1 MNALA
6 YERRRLTGVRSTWT
20 IILAVLAL
28 DAAVA
33 GMTVRQHALAE
44 PVRVLT
50 AGVPLLPLPLAALG
64 AGALGALSYGQ
75 EVRYPVL
82 RPLLTRPRR
91 RLSLLFAKL
100 TVTGLVSA
108 LLALT
113 TLAVDGVVLH
123 AAGRA
128 GVFEH
133 ELLHGRF
140 PAALC
145 GFAALVVAGGWIGL
159 LAAGLLRS
167 AAAGLLAL
175 VVLPVFV
182 EPVLTVLRT
191 RAGLGLTGGRGR
203 GLVLTRLWRLF
214 PVDKRHAWFYGP
226 VSGLRGGV
234 PLSPVELALLI
245 LAPVL
250 VLLAGYALLISRRRG
265 I

>member
-1 MNALA
+1 MNALR
-6 YERRRLTGVRSTWT
+6 YEWRRLTGVRSTWM

-33 GMTVRQHALAE
+33 EATVPESVLTE

-82 RPLLTRPRR
+82 RPLLLRPGRR
-91 RLSLLFAKL
+91 IALLFAKL
-100 TVTGLVSA
+100 TVGGCVSV
-108 LLALT
+108 LLAAA

-123 AAGRA
+123 LSGRA
-128 GVFEH
+128 GAFER

-140 PAALC
+140 PAALV
-145 GFAALVVAGGWIGL
+145 GFTVLVLAGGWIGL

-167 AAAGLLAL
+167 AAAGLLVL

-182 EPVLTVLRT
+182 EPALSLLR
-191 RAGLGLTGGRGR
+191 GHQVLTGGPVRSL
-203 GLVLTRLWRLF
+203 GLSRLRRLF
-214 PVDKRHAWFYGP
+214 PVDSGHAWFYGP
-226 VSGLRGGV
+226 LSGLHGAV
-234 PLSPVELALLI
+234 PLSPVELALLV
-245 LAPVL
+245 LGPVL
-250 VLLAGYALLISRRRG
+250 LLLLGHAVLISRRRG

>member
-6 YERRRLTGVRSTWT
+6 YERRRLTGVRSTWA
-20 IILAVLAL
+20 IILAALAL

-33 GMTVRQHALAE
+33 AMTVREHALAE

-50 AGVPLLPLPLAALG
+50 AGVPLLPLPLAALA

-75 EVRYPVL
+75 EVRYPAL

-91 RLSLLFAKL
+91 RLALLAAKL
-100 TVTGLVSA
+100 TVTGVVSA
-108 LLALT
+108 LLALA

-123 AAGRA
+123 VSGRA
-128 GVFEH
+128 WAFEH

-140 PAALC
+140 PAALG

-182 EPVLTVLRT
+182 EPALSLLRH
-191 RAGLGLTGGRGR
+191 RAGLTGWGRRGR
-203 GLVLTRLWRLF
+203 ALGLPRLGRLF
-214 PVDKRHAWFYGP
+214 PVDQRHAWFYGP
-226 VSGLRGGV
+226 VSGLHGAL
-234 PLSPVELALLI
+234 PLSPVELAVLI

-250 VLLAGYALLISRRRG
+250 LLLAGYALLISRRREV
-265 I
+265 

>member
-1 MNALA
+1 MNALG
-6 YERRRLTGVRSTWT
+6 YERRRLTGTRSTWL
-20 IILAVLAL
+20 IVLAVLAL

-33 GMTVRQHALAE
+33 EMTVRQSVLAE

-82 RPLLTRPRR
+82 RPLLLRPRR
-91 RLSLLFAKL
+91 RIALLFAKL
-100 TVTGLVSA
+100 TVIGLVSA
-108 LLALT
+108 LLALA
-113 TLAVDGVVLH
+113 TLAADGVVLH
-123 AAGRA
+123 LSGGAGA
-128 GVFEH
+128 FEH
-133 ELLHGRF
+133 ELVHGRI

-145 GFAALVVAGGWIGL
+145 GFLALVVAGGWIGL

-182 EPVLTVLRT
+182 EPALSVLRHHT
-191 RAGLGLTGGRGR
+191 SLTGGPGKHL
-203 GLVLTRLWRLF
+203 GLNRLWRLF

-226 VSGLRGGV
+226 VSGLHGAL
-234 PLSPVELALLI
+234 PLSPVELAVLI

-250 VLLAGYALLISRRRG
+250 LLLAGYALLISRRRG

>member
-1 MNALA
+1 MNALR
-6 YERRRLTGVRSTWT
+6 YEWRRLAGIRSTWVIAFT
-20 IILAVLAL
+20 VLLL

-33 GMTVRQHALAE
+33 EMTVRQGFLALE

-82 RPLLTRPRR
+82 RPLLLRPGR
-91 RLSLLFAKL
+91 RLALLLAKL
-100 TVTGLVSA
+100 AVGGCVST
-108 LLALT
+108 LLALA

-123 AAGRA
+123 LSGHARA
-128 GVFEH
+128 FEH
-133 ELLHGRF
+133 ELAHGRI
-140 PAALC
+140 PAALG
-145 GFAALVVAGGWIGL
+145 GFVVLVVAGGWIG

-167 AAAGLLAL
+167 AAAGLLLL

-182 EPVLTVLRT
+182 EPSLSLLRS
-191 RAGLGLTGGRGR
+191 RDLDGGRFHRLGIGR
-203 GLVLTRLWRLF
+203 LRRLF
-214 PVDKRHAWFYGP
+214 PVDGGHAWFYGP
-226 VSGLRGGV
+226 LSGLRGAV
-234 PLSPVELALLI
+234 PLSPVELAVLI

-250 VLLAGYALLISRRRG
+250 LLLLGHAVLISRRRG